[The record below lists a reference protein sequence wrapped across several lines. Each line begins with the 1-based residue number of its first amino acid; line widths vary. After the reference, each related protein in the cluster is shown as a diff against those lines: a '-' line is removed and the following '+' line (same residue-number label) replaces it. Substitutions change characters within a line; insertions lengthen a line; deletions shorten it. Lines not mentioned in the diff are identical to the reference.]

1 MHKLPPSLMALVNN
15 LHRILLALG
24 LTRERENVLGLAVR
38 DFVDPEPLVGR
49 TDQSGEVSL
58 HILDIVQSRCKRVVD
73 VDDEDFPVSLAFVEE
88 RHDTEHLDLLD
99 LASVRDGFADLTDV
113 ERVVVTV
120 GPGLGVLDVRV
131 LPSLGEGTVVPDVT
145 CIGSCNSQRNQSMA
159 RRQKKKKTDVP
170 WWGKQLRTYRSL
182 PFLMSCLM
190 GLKVSSLEI
199 SILALVHRGT
209 STTTTD

>member
-1 MHKLPPSLMALVNN
+1 MALVNN

-24 LTRERENVLGLAVR
+24 LTREREDVLGLAVR

-58 HILDIVQSRCKRVVD
+58 HILDIVQTRSKRVVD

-159 RRQKKKKTDVP
+159 RRQKKKKP
-170 WWGKQLRTYRSL
+170 TYRGGGN
-182 PFLMSCLM
+182 SC
-190 GLKVSSLEI
+190 GRIGACPS
-199 SILALVHRGT
+199 
-209 STTTTD
+209 